1 MKTKNE
7 ILAELKDLLNQYE
20 ALNNQFIE
28 LGQKTEFS
36 ETDQELGKTLA
47 EKVGFLSSQQRI
59 LQDSLQLLDVIDR
72 YSEQGSSEVSE

>member
-20 ALNNQFIE
+20 ALNNQFTE

-36 ETDQELGKTLA
+36 EADQELGKALA

-59 LQDSLQLLDVIDR
+59 LQDSLQLLDIIDR
-72 YSEQGSSEVSE
+72 YSEQESSEVSE